1 MVSVLG
7 LFLFGGRC
15 SLIVPFDMVR
25 VDAVL
30 PAWFIAGGVLFV
42 DISRSVPDD

>member
-7 LFLFGGRC
+7 RFLFGGRG
-15 SLIVPFDMVR
+15 SPLVPLELILVG
-25 VDAVL
+25 AVL
-30 PAWFIAGGVLFV
+30 PAWFVAGGVPFV

>member
-7 LFLFGGRC
+7 RFLFVGRG
-15 SLIVPFDMVR
+15 SPVELWLVG
-25 VDAVL
+25 AVL
-30 PAWFIAGGVLFV
+30 PAWLCAGGVPLM